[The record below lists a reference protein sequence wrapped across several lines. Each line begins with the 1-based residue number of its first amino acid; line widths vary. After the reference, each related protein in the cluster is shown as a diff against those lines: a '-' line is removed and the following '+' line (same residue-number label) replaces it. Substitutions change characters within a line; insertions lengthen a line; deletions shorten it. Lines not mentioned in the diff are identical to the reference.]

1 MVVTKE
7 LLEEIIKRA
16 KGFKAK
22 KVILFGSALETPENA
37 HDIDIA
43 CDIPGM
49 EIFRFAGVVEEELKI
64 RIDVIPLTPTNP
76 FIEYITEFGAVLYDA
91 AATS

>member
-7 LLEEIIKRA
+7 LLDGIIKRA
-16 KGFKAK
+16 KDFKAK
-22 KVILFGSALETPENA
+22 KVILFGSAFETPENA
-37 HDIDIA
+37 HDVDIA

-64 RIDVIPLTPTNP
+64 SIDVIPLTPMNP
-76 FIEYITEFGAVLYDA
+76 FIEYITEFGKVLYDA
-91 AATS
+91 AAA